1 MKIQLQLQYNALLER
16 APQLGFGFDSEVGM
30 AKIPDGLTQQLVSK
44 LYVFWRMITPLSKED
59 SPNPLNPNLGGPMT
73 RRFQLLNF
81 I

>member
-16 APQLGFGFDSEVGM
+16 ASQLGFGFDSEVGM
-30 AKIPDGLTQQLVSK
+30 AKMPDVFTQQLVSK
-44 LYVFWRMITPLSKED
+44 LYIYWRMITPLSKED
-59 SPNPLNPNLGGPMT
+59 SPNPLNPNLGGPIT